1 MKIPCT
7 LRFVPSLLLG
17 LCFLFS
23 GGLKG
28 IDPYGTSLKL
38 EEYFRVWG
46 WDGFVADHA
55 LVWAVWLC
63 AGELC
68 LGLWLLLGVFRRLS
82 AWLSLAAM
90 AAFCRVEFAIP
101 RYGVS
106 GFSIRKI
113 YIFSYN
119 SA

>member
-17 LCFLFS
+17 LCFLFL

-55 LVWAVWLC
+55 LACSVWLC

-68 LGLWLLLGVFRRLS
+68 LGLWLLIVCLRRWEGGS
-82 AWLSLAAM
+82 
-90 AAFCRVEFAIP
+90 
-101 RYGVS
+101 
-106 GFSIRKI
+106 
-113 YIFSYN
+113 
-119 SA
+119 

>member
-38 EEYFRVWG
+38 GEYFRVWG

-55 LVWAVWLC
+55 LVWSVWLC

-68 LGLWLLLGVFRRLS
+68 LGMSGEENVVEINCPALQGDEPRS
-82 AWLSLAAM
+82 GAAIM
-90 AAFCRVEFAIP
+90 AVLYAMRGGDNAPFALH
-101 RYGVS
+101 
-106 GFSIRKI
+106 
-113 YIFSYN
+113 
-119 SA
+119 AE